1 MFKVSIFTLCC
12 NVSLVNFEDVVSGW
26 EAIQCFTSNVTFF
39 FSFNPSIPIPDK
51 KKKINLNFLFLRSGV
66 TKSFIKA
73 LMTKKCKHKNLTF
86 ILIQISEMHG
96 VGGSIHSFLRIIL

>member
-1 MFKVSIFTLCC
+1 MFLLLTLKMWFP
-12 NVSLVNFEDVVSGW
+12 VGKLSSVLLVMSP
-26 EAIQCFTSNVTFF
+26 FF

>member
-12 NVSLVNFEDVVSGW
+12 NVSLVNFEHVVSGW
-26 EAIQCFTSNVTFF
+26 EAIQCLMSPFF

-51 KKKINLNFLFLRSGV
+51 KKKINLNFLFLHSGV

-86 ILIQISEMHG
+86 ILIQISEMYG
-96 VGGSIHSFLRIIL
+96 VGGSIHSF